1 MTAGH
6 LNRENQLMPNRII
19 PAGFPATL
27 FEPPDFG
34 NPMWA
39 DFWSHHAFQTRAAI
53 SCGKLNRSEAA
64 SLAPIATVPAMT
76 ITTRNFA

>member
-1 MTAGH
+1 
-6 LNRENQLMPNRII
+6 
-19 PAGFPATL
+19 
-27 FEPPDFG
+27 
-34 NPMWA
+34 MWA

-53 SCGKLNRSEAA
+53 SRGKLNRSEAA